1 MITRSTI
8 DQLTCCVLYMWST
21 LQDAPADAVQ
31 QEQQL
36 ELQQM
41 SDLEASILDM
51 PEESEVDEQATQV

>member
-1 MITRSTI
+1 
-8 DQLTCCVLYMWST
+8 VLWST